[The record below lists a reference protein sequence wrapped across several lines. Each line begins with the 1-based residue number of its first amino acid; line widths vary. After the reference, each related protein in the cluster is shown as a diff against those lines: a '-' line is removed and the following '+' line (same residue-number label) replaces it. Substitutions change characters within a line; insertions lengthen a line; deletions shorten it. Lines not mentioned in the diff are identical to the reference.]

1 MNEIVY
7 RGESNQ
13 PLTNSKLVAE
23 VFEKPHDNVL
33 KAIRKILQ
41 GGIVK
46 NDETPMFEET
56 TYINEQNKQSYPMFI
71 MNQDGFTLLAM
82 GFNGKK
88 AMEFKLKYIEAFNAM
103 KRQIEESN
111 PSVPQNY
118 LEALK
123 SLVKAEEEKQQ
134 LALENKKQQEQILTI
149 SKTNMELGNKITE
162 MLPKVSYYDKIL
174 QSNATMTVTQ
184 IAQDYGM
191 TAMRLNKEL
200 ESMRI
205 QHKVRGQWIL
215 FAQFLEGGYVHSRA
229 VEIVR
234 SDGRHDVKY
243 NTEWTTKGRIFLYE
257 SLKAKGIL
265 PLIEQENTPSIRALV
280 EQSQPRQLVT
290 VNKPSNS
297 TDMIDPEI
305 KEQLDR
311 IEQYSLI
318 AAKNVLNINEAA
330 IILGM
335 TVRGVRE
342 NVRNRII
349 PCYKPNV
356 NRLYFK
362 KSELEEWMTQN
373 RRKSMAELKSEAAAY
388 CFTH

>member
-41 GGIVK
+41 GGVVK
-46 NDETPMFEET
+46 NNETSMFEET

-88 AMEFKLKYIEAFNAM
+88 AMEFKLKYIEAFNKM
-103 KRQIEESN
+103 KKEIESSK
-111 PSVPQNY
+111 PSLPQNY

-123 SLVKAEEEKQQ
+123 SLVKAEEEREQ
-134 LALENKKQQEQILTI
+134 LALENRKQQQEIVTI
-149 SKTNMELGNKITE
+149 SKENMELGNKITE
-162 MLPKVSYYDKIL
+162 MLPKVSYYDQIL
-174 QSNATMTVTQ
+174 KSNATMTITQ

-191 TAMRLNKEL
+191 SAVRMNKEL

-215 FAQFLEGGYVHSRA
+215 YGQFLTGGYVHSRA
-229 VEIVR
+229 IDIIR

-243 NTEWTTKGRIFLYE
+243 NTEWTTKGRIFLYDA
-257 SLKAKGIL
+257 LKAKGIL
-265 PLIEQENTPSIRALV
+265 PLIEQECTPSSKGTGRTESSKTGAC
-280 EQSQPRQLVT
+280 R
-290 VNKPSNS
+290 
-297 TDMIDPEI
+297 
-305 KEQLDR
+305 
-311 IEQYSLI
+311 
-318 AAKNVLNINEAA
+318 
-330 IILGM
+330 
-335 TVRGVRE
+335 
-342 NVRNRII
+342 
-349 PCYKPNV
+349 
-356 NRLYFK
+356 
-362 KSELEEWMTQN
+362 
-373 RRKSMAELKSEAAAY
+373 
-388 CFTH
+388 

>member
-1 MNEIVY
+1 MTGIVY
-7 RGESNQ
+7 RGKSNQ

-103 KRQIEESN
+103 KRQIEQN
-111 PSVPQNY
+111 KPSVPQNY

-123 SLVKAEEEKQQ
+123 SLVKSEEEKQQ
-134 LALENKKQQEQILTI
+134 QETILTI
-149 SKTNMELGNKITE
+149 SKENMELGNKITE

-174 QSNATMTVTQ
+174 QSNATMTITQ

-191 TAMRLNKEL
+191 SAVRMNKEL
-200 ESMRI
+200 ESMKI

-215 FAQFLEGGYVHSRA
+215 FAPFLKGGYVHSRA
-229 VEIVR
+229 VDIIR
-234 SDGRHDVKY
+234 KDGQHDVKY

-265 PLIEQENTPSIRALV
+265 PLIEQENTPSNKGTGGTEPSKAASA
-280 EQSQPRQLVT
+280 SQQT
-290 VNKPSNS
+290 
-297 TDMIDPEI
+297 I
-305 KEQLDR
+305 KFD
-311 IEQYSLI
+311 
-318 AAKNVLNINEAA
+318 
-330 IILGM
+330 
-335 TVRGVRE
+335 
-342 NVRNRII
+342 
-349 PCYKPNV
+349 
-356 NRLYFK
+356 
-362 KSELEEWMTQN
+362 
-373 RRKSMAELKSEAAAY
+373 
-388 CFTH
+388 

>member
-1 MNEIVY
+1 MNGIVY

-23 VFEKPHDNVL
+23 VFGKEHRNVVRDIKNLIEGGVL
-33 KAIRKILQ
+33 KNEQ
-41 GGIVK
+41 
-46 NDETPMFEET
+46 TPMFEET

-103 KRQIEESN
+103 KKQIEQTK
-111 PSVPQNY
+111 PSVPQTY

-123 SLVKAEEEKQQ
+123 SLVKSEEEKQQ
-134 LALENKKQQEQILTI
+134 LALENKQQQATILTI
-149 SKTNMELGNKITE
+149 SKENMELGNKITE

-191 TAMRLNKEL
+191 SAVRMNKEL
-200 ESMRI
+200 EVMKI

-215 FAQFLEGGYVHSRA
+215 YGQFLKGGYVHSRA
-229 VEIVR
+229 VDIIR
-234 SDGRHDVKY
+234 KDGQHDVKY

-265 PLIEQENTPSIRALV
+265 PLIEQENTPSDKGTGGT
-280 EQSQPRQLVT
+280 E
-290 VNKPSNS
+290 PS
-297 TDMIDPEI
+297 
-305 KEQLDR
+305 K
-311 IEQYSLI
+311 
-318 AAKNVLNINEAA
+318 AASANQQ
-330 IILGM
+330 
-335 TVRGVRE
+335 T
-342 NVRNRII
+342 
-349 PCYKPNV
+349 
-356 NRLYFK
+356 
-362 KSELEEWMTQN
+362 
-373 RRKSMAELKSEAAAY
+373 LK
-388 CFTH
+388 FN

>member
-1 MNEIVY
+1 MTEIVY

-23 VFEKPHDNVL
+23 VFGKEHKHVREAIKKLLTTAENSTVL
-33 KAIRKILQ
+33 Q
-41 GGIVK
+41 
-46 NDETPMFEET
+46 MFSES
-56 TYINEQNKQSYPMFI
+56 TYLNEQNKEQPMFI

-103 KRQIEESN
+103 KRQIEQSN

-149 SKTNMELGNKITE
+149 SKANMELGNKITE

-191 TAMRLNKEL
+191 SAMRLNKEL

-215 FAQFLEGGYVHSRA
+215 FAQFLEGGYVHSRE
-229 VEIVR
+229 VDIVR

-265 PLIEQENTPSIRALV
+265 PLIEQENTPSDKSTGRTEPAKAASA
-280 EQSQPRQLVT
+280 SQQT
-290 VNKPSNS
+290 
-297 TDMIDPEI
+297 I
-305 KEQLDR
+305 KF
-311 IEQYSLI
+311 
-318 AAKNVLNINEAA
+318 N
-330 IILGM
+330 
-335 TVRGVRE
+335 
-342 NVRNRII
+342 
-349 PCYKPNV
+349 
-356 NRLYFK
+356 
-362 KSELEEWMTQN
+362 
-373 RRKSMAELKSEAAAY
+373 
-388 CFTH
+388 

>member
-23 VFEKPHDNVL
+23 VFGKEHRNVVRDIKNLIEGGVL
-33 KAIRKILQ
+33 KNEQ
-41 GGIVK
+41 
-46 NDETPMFEET
+46 TPMFEET

-103 KRQIEESN
+103 KRQIEQSK

-123 SLVKAEEEKQQ
+123 SLVKSEEEKQQ
-134 LALENKKQQEQILTI
+134 LALENKQQQATILTI
-149 SKTNMELGNKITE
+149 SKENMELGNKITE

-174 QSNATMTVTQ
+174 QSNATMTITQ

-191 TAMRLNKEL
+191 SAVRMNKEL

-215 FAQFLEGGYVHSRA
+215 YGQFLKGGYVHSRA
-229 VEIVR
+229 VDIIR
-234 SDGRHDVKY
+234 KDGQHDVKY

-265 PLIEQENTPSIRALV
+265 PLIEQENTPSDKGTGGTEPAKAASA
-280 EQSQPRQLVT
+280 SQQT
-290 VNKPSNS
+290 
-297 TDMIDPEI
+297 I
-305 KEQLDR
+305 KF
-311 IEQYSLI
+311 
-318 AAKNVLNINEAA
+318 N
-330 IILGM
+330 
-335 TVRGVRE
+335 
-342 NVRNRII
+342 
-349 PCYKPNV
+349 
-356 NRLYFK
+356 
-362 KSELEEWMTQN
+362 
-373 RRKSMAELKSEAAAY
+373 
-388 CFTH
+388 

>member
-23 VFEKPHDNVL
+23 VFEKEHKNVMQS
-33 KAIRKILQ
+33 IRKLMDGTAQ
-41 GGIVK
+41 NSAVRQ
-46 NDETPMFEET
+46 MFSES
-56 TYINEQNKQSYPMFI
+56 TYKNEQNKEQPMFI

-88 AMEFKLKYIEAFNAM
+88 AMEFKLKYIEAFNKM
-103 KRQIEESN
+103 KKEIEVTK

-134 LALENKKQQEQILTI
+134 LALENKKQQEQIVTI
-149 SKTNMELGNKITE
+149 SKANMELGSKITE
-162 MLPKVSYYDKIL
+162 MLPKVSYYDRIL

-191 TAMRLNKEL
+191 SAMRLNKEL

-229 VEIVR
+229 VDIVR

-265 PLIEQENTPSIRALV
+265 PLIEQDEVPNNKGTRSTEPSKAASA
-280 EQSQPRQLVT
+280 SQQT
-290 VNKPSNS
+290 
-297 TDMIDPEI
+297 
-305 KEQLDR
+305 
-311 IEQYSLI
+311 
-318 AAKNVLNINEAA
+318 LNF
-330 IILGM
+330 
-335 TVRGVRE
+335 V
-342 NVRNRII
+342 
-349 PCYKPNV
+349 
-356 NRLYFK
+356 
-362 KSELEEWMTQN
+362 
-373 RRKSMAELKSEAAAY
+373 
-388 CFTH
+388 